1 MTVVELF
8 QTVPSFPQHLIYII
22 RFTYKKK
29 ANQLQVS
36 NARITLKNAFNGFL
50 TPYKSAERLGRQG
63 YGVWENS
70 TLSCPLNWQI
80 CLIHERIAF
89 GKSPGSKPT
98 L

>member
-1 MTVVELF
+1 MTVLELF

-50 TPYKSAERLGRQG
+50 IPYKSAERLGRQG
-63 YGVWENS
+63 YGGGGEGELNFV
-70 TLSCPLNWQI
+70 LSLNWQI
-80 CLIHERIAF
+80 CLIPERIAF
-89 GKSPGSKPT
+89 VKTHLVSS
-98 L
+98 